1 MRDPSIHI
9 TLSTFEK
16 LLQDLEVTHFPT
28 EAFFLMARKNS
39 IDSRAVVASNKKTTK
54 KLDNITLA
62 SHGDANLVA
71 NLIYATRIK
80 LKQRGVRKI
89 TESNSREW
97 NCCKQLADICNNF
110 CNDFDLET
118 RAGFI
123 TYIEI
128 GLSRVTSNRNLVQKL
143 ISLADSISIR
153 YEVAKEVKDYQCT
166 GSIKKEVQDI
176 YQYYVKYIANSTG
189 IYEDFENDPEKYI
202 HVCRVHELISERG
215 WDYKDFINAQF
226 EALSFCNGVPS
237 LDNMY
242 GDKAIERFNKYL
254 YKNKNNHQETET
266 PTISGSL
273 WSKINQQ

>member
-9 TLSTFEK
+9 TKSTFEK
-16 LLQDLEVTHFPT
+16 LIKDLEISYFPT

-39 IDSRAVVASNKKTTK
+39 IDSRAVIASNKKTSK
-54 KLDNITLA
+54 RIDKITLA

-71 NLIYATRIK
+71 DLLYATRIK

-97 NCCKQLADICNNF
+97 SYCKQLAEICNNF
-110 CNDFDLET
+110 CNDFELET

-128 GLSRVTSNRNLVQKL
+128 GLSRVTSNRNLIQKL
-143 ISLADSISIR
+143 ISLADSISVR
-153 YEVAKEVKDYQCT
+153 YEVSQEVKDYLCT
-166 GSIKKEVQDI
+166 EANKRGVQDI
-176 YQYYVKYIANSTG
+176 YQYYIKYIANSTG
-189 IYEDFENDPEKYI
+189 IYESFEDDPEKYI
-202 HVCRVHELISERG
+202 HVCRVHELVTARN
-215 WDYKDFINAQF
+215 WDYKAYINSQF

-237 LDNMY
+237 LENMY

-254 YKNKNNHQETET
+254 YKNNHQETEI
-266 PTISGSL
+266 PTVSGSL

>member
-9 TLSTFEK
+9 TKRTFEK
-16 LLQDLEVTHFPT
+16 LLQDLEVSYFPT
-28 EAFFLMARKNS
+28 EAFFQLARKNS
-39 IDSRAVVASNKKTTK
+39 IDSRAVIASNKKTNK
-54 KLDNITLA
+54 KLDTITLA

-71 NLIYATRIK
+71 DLLYATRIK

-89 TESNSREW
+89 TEANSREW
-97 NCCKQLADICNNF
+97 NCCKQLAEICNNF
-110 CNDFDLET
+110 CNDFDLDT
-118 RAGFI
+118 RSGFI

-153 YEVAKEVKDYQCT
+153 YEITQEVKDYQCT
-166 GSIKKEVQDI
+166 ESIRRGVQTI

-189 IYEDFENDPEKYI
+189 IYESFEDDPEKYI
-202 HVCRVHELISERG
+202 HVCRLHELIMEKG
-215 WDYKDFINAQF
+215 WDYKAYINAQF

-237 LDNMY
+237 LENIY

-254 YKNKNNHQETET
+254 YKNNRYQETET
-266 PTISGSL
+266 PIVSGSL
-273 WSKINQQ
+273 WSKINHK

>member
-9 TLSTFEK
+9 TRGTFER
-16 LLQDLEVTHFPT
+16 LLKDLEVPYFPT

-39 IDSRAVVASNKKTTK
+39 VDSRAVIASNKKTNK
-54 KLDNITLA
+54 KLDKITLA

-71 NLIYATRIK
+71 DLLYATRIK

-97 NCCKQLADICNNF
+97 GYCKQLAGICNNF
-110 CNDFDLET
+110 CNDFELET

-128 GLSRVTSNRNLVQKL
+128 GLSRVNSNRNLVQKL
-143 ISLADSISIR
+143 ISLAESISIR
-153 YEVAKEVKDYQCT
+153 YEISQEVKDYLCT
-166 GSIKKEVQDI
+166 EAIKRGVQDI
-176 YQYYVKYIANSTG
+176 YQYYIKYIANSTG
-189 IYEDFENDPEKYI
+189 IYESFEDDPEKYI
-202 HVCRVHELISERG
+202 HVCRIHELVEAKG
-215 WDYKDFINAQF
+215 WDYRSYINAQF

-237 LDNMY
+237 LENMY

-254 YKNKNNHQETET
+254 YKNNHHET
-266 PTISGSL
+266 PETPMVSGSL

>member
-9 TLSTFEK
+9 TRGTFER
-16 LLQDLEVTHFPT
+16 LLKDLEVPYFPT

-39 IDSRAVVASNKKTTK
+39 VDSRAVIASNKKTNK
-54 KLDNITLA
+54 KLDKITLA

-71 NLIYATRIK
+71 DLLYATRIK

-97 NCCKQLADICNNF
+97 CYCKQLAGICNNF
-110 CNDFDLET
+110 CNDFELET

-128 GLSRVTSNRNLVQKL
+128 GLSRVNSNRNLVQKL
-143 ISLADSISIR
+143 ISLAESISIR
-153 YEVAKEVKDYQCT
+153 YEISQEVKDYLCT
-166 GSIKKEVQDI
+166 EAIKRGVQDI
-176 YQYYVKYIANSTG
+176 YQYYIKYIANSTG
-189 IYEDFENDPEKYI
+189 IYESFEDDPEKYI
-202 HVCRVHELISERG
+202 HVCRIHELVEAKG
-215 WDYKDFINAQF
+215 WDYRSYINSQF

-237 LDNMY
+237 LENMY

-254 YKNKNNHQETET
+254 YKNNHHET
-266 PTISGSL
+266 PETPMVSGSL

>member
-9 TLSTFEK
+9 TRSTFEK
-16 LLQDLEVTHFPT
+16 LLQDLEIAYFPT
-28 EAFFLMARKNS
+28 ESFFLMARKS
-39 IDSRAVVASNKKTTK
+39 SVDSRAVMASNKKTTK

-71 NLIYATRIK
+71 DLIYATRIK
-80 LKQRGVRKI
+80 LHQRGVRKI
-89 TESNSREW
+89 TEANSREW
-97 NCCKQLADICNNF
+97 NCCKQLAEICNNF
-110 CNDFDLET
+110 CNDFNLET

-143 ISLADSISIR
+143 ISLADSISVR
-153 YEVAKEVKDYQCT
+153 YEIDREVKDYQCT
-166 GSIKKEVQDI
+166 ESIKREVHDI

-189 IYEDFENDPEKYI
+189 IYEDFKGDPEKYI
-202 HVCRVHELISERG
+202 HVCKVHELVNEKG
-215 WDYKDFINAQF
+215 WDYKAFIDAQF

-254 YKNKNNHQETET
+254 YKNNHYQETET
-266 PTISGSL
+266 PTVSGSL
-273 WSKINQQ
+273 WSKINQK

>member
-9 TLSTFEK
+9 TRGTFER
-16 LLQDLEVTHFPT
+16 LLKDLEVPYFPT

-39 IDSRAVVASNKKTTK
+39 VDSRAVIASNKKTNK
-54 KLDNITLA
+54 KLDKITLA

-71 NLIYATRIK
+71 DLLYATRIK

-97 NCCKQLADICNNF
+97 GYCKQLAGICNNF
-110 CNDFDLET
+110 CNDFELET

-128 GLSRVTSNRNLVQKL
+128 GLSRVNSNRNLVQKL
-143 ISLADSISIR
+143 ISLAESISIR
-153 YEVAKEVKDYQCT
+153 YEISQEVKDYLCT
-166 GSIKKEVQDI
+166 EAIKRGVQDI
-176 YQYYVKYIANSTG
+176 YQYYIKYIANSTG
-189 IYEDFENDPEKYI
+189 IYESFEDDPEKYI
-202 HVCRVHELISERG
+202 HVCRIHELVEAKG
-215 WDYKDFINAQF
+215 WDYRSYINSQF

-237 LDNMY
+237 LENMY

-254 YKNKNNHQETET
+254 YKNNHHETPET
-266 PTISGSL
+266 PTVSGSL